1 MSGSGLATPGVYF
14 REEVSAPARLTLRT
28 GVPLFIGFAAEGTGR
43 GLTEIRAWTEFVRNF
58 GDLRSDAYLA
68 YAVRGFFAN
77 GGRLCRVAT
86 LTQGGDVISVLGHLL
101 ARAADDPLLEEVDLL
116 CFPDAVLIPERTVEL
131 QRMLLD
137 FCRRDTQGRPHYL
150 FAILDALPA
159 AGSDEIVKQRN
170 ALVLNNPAAIRSGA
184 LYFPWILLADGPS
197 TGQGFVPPSG
207 HISGIYAGRDGAVG
221 VHQAPANVD
230 LEGALD
236 LQANV
241 DALLQQ
247 TLNPQGI
254 NCLRAF
260 PGRGIRVWGARTLSD
275 DPQWI
280 YVNVRRIFLT
290 VCRWIERF
298 MESLVFEPHDESLWL
313 RVNRELNAYLTELFR
328 QGAFRGA
335 TVEEAFYVRCDAA
348 VNPREV
354 RDLGLLVTEVGLAP
368 ALPGEFIVIRIVQ
381 GEGGVSLS
389 TVGDS
394 ESLQPLRTAV
404 QVAEVPILHIEANPP
419 GADVAGEYL
428 LIANQSGRALEMTN
442 WKVVD
447 RAGHR
452 YVFPCFV
459 LRRDAQVRLWT
470 QSGVDTGN
478 DLFWGYDRAVWNN
491 PGDTAFLYDA
501 QDYLISTYTYQ
512 ASK

>member
-1 MSGSGLATPGVYF
+1 MSGSGLASPGVYF
-14 REEVSAPARLTLRT
+14 REEVAAFARPALRT
-28 GVPLFIGFAAEGTGR
+28 GVPLFIGFAAEGPGW
-43 GLTEIRAWTEFVRNF
+43 GLTEIRGWAEFVRNF
-58 GDLRSDAYLA
+58 GDVRPDSYLA
-68 YAVRGFFAN
+68 FSVRGFFGN
-77 GGRLCRVAT
+77 GGRLCQVAT
-86 LTQGGDVISVLGHLL
+86 FPRGGDVMVALGRLL
-101 ARAADDPLLEEVDLL
+101 AQAADDPLLDQVDLL
-116 CFPDAVLIPERTVEL
+116 CFPDAVLVPERTVEL

-137 FCRRDTQGRPHYL
+137 FCRRDSQGRSHYL
-150 FAILDALPA
+150 FAILDALPS

-170 ALVLNNPAAIRSGA
+170 ALVLNNPDSIRSGA

-197 TGQGFVPPSG
+197 AGRGFVPPCG
-207 HISGIYAGRDGAVG
+207 HIAGIYAARDGAVG
-221 VHQAPANVD
+221 VHQAPANVE

-275 DPQWI
+275 DPQWT
-280 YVNVRRIFLT
+280 YVNVRRVFLT

-298 MESLVFEPHDESLWL
+298 MESLVFEPHDEGLWL
-313 RVNRELNAYLTELFR
+313 RVNRELNAYLTDLFR
-328 QGAFRGA
+328 QGAFMGA
-335 TVEEAFYVRCDAA
+335 TVQEAFYVRCDA
-348 VNPREV
+348 VTNPREV
-354 RDLGLLVTEVGLAP
+354 RDLGHLVTEIGLAP
-368 ALPGEFIVIRIVQ
+368 TLPGEFIVIRIVQ
-381 GEGGVSLS
+381 GDSGVTLA
-389 TVGDS
+389 VDGDN
-394 ESLQPLRTAV
+394 EFLQPLRAAV

-428 LIANQSGRALEMTN
+428 LLGNHSGRAVELTN

-447 RAGHR
+447 RAGHL
-452 YVFPCFV
+452 YLFPRFI
-459 LRRDAQVRLWT
+459 LLRDAQVRLWT
-470 QSGVDTGN
+470 KSGVDTAG
-478 DLFWGYDRAVWNN
+478 DLFWGYERAVWNN
-491 PGDTAFLYDA
+491 TGDTAFLYDA

>member
-1 MSGSGLATPGVYF
+1 MSGSGLASPGVYF
-14 REEVSAPARLTLRT
+14 REEVAAPARLALRT
-28 GVPLFIGFAAEGTGR
+28 GVPLFIGFAAEGAGR
-43 GLTEIRAWTEFVRNF
+43 GLTDIRGWMEFVKTF
-58 GDLRSDAYLA
+58 GDVRADAYLG
-68 YAVRGFFAN
+68 YAVRGFFDN

-86 LTQGGDVISVLGHLL
+86 LSGGGDVMAALGCLL

-116 CFPDAVLIPERTVEL
+116 CFPDAVLVPERTVEL
-131 QRMLLD
+131 QRALLD

-197 TGQGFVPPSG
+197 TGRGFVPPSG
-207 HISGIYAGRDGAVG
+207 HIAGIYAGRDGAVG
-221 VHQAPANVD
+221 VHQAPANVE
-230 LEGALD
+230 LKGALD

-275 DPQWI
+275 DPQWT

-298 MESLVFEPHDESLWL
+298 MESLVFEPHDEGLWL

-328 QGAFRGA
+328 QGAFRGEE
-335 TVEEAFYVRCDAA
+335 VEEAFYVRCDA
-348 VNPREV
+348 VTNSREV
-354 RDLGLLVTEVGLAP
+354 RDLGHLVTEVGLAP
-368 ALPGEFIVIRIVQ
+368 AMPGEFIVIRIVQ
-381 GEGGVSLS
+381 GEEGV
-389 TVGDS
+389 TFAVDGDS
-394 ESLQPLRTAV
+394 ESLQPLPAAV
-404 QVAEVPILHIEANPP
+404 QVAAVPILHIEANPP
-419 GADVAGEYL
+419 GADIAGEYL
-428 LIANQSGRALEMTN
+428 LIGNHSGRAVEMTN

-447 RAGHR
+447 RVGHR
-452 YVFPCFV
+452 YVFPRFV
-459 LRRDAQVRLWT
+459 LPRDAQVRLWT
-470 QSGVDTGN
+470 KFGVDTGG
-478 DLFWGYDRAVWNN
+478 DLFWGYERAVWNN
-491 PGDTAFLYDA
+491 TGDTAFLYDA

-512 ASK
+512 ASQ